1 VKQDEVMN
9 ANVFTYGSLMFP
21 AVWERVVRGRYRSAP
36 VLLEHYARYAIR
48 SETYPGM
55 VVLPGM
61 QVAGVLYYEVS
72 ENDLAAL
79 DAFEG
84 AEYRREQVRVTTTDG
99 GKVDAH
105 TYVYLLPEKL
115 SSDSWEPERFQ
126 MERFLGTY
134 CVDKLGGPEGN
145 REGN

>member
-1 VKQDEVMN
+1 MTRH
-9 ANVFTYGSLMFP
+9 VFTYGSLMFP
-21 AVWERVVRGRYRSAP
+21 AVWERVVSGKYRSTPA
-36 VLLEHYARYAIR
+36 LLEQYARYAIR

-55 VVLPGM
+55 VVQPGR
-61 QVAGVLYYEVS
+61 QVAGVLYHDVS
-72 ENDLAAL
+72 EKDVSAL

-84 AEYRREQVRVTTTDG
+84 IEYRREAVQVTIADG
-99 GKVDAH
+99 RKLDAH

-134 CVDKLGGPEGN
+134 CVDKLG
-145 REGN
+145 R